1 MNKIYLFLILIGLSL
16 AGCHEVTVGYI
27 KTEHAAYPID
37 SLHIYDTLAM
47 RTEIARLSALSVSEY
62 DSLKFVADS
71 LDIEYKAVSS
81 DYSVQY
87 MTLVFPL
94 ERQKE
99 KLLEDSIHH
108 VQEIIE
114 LKKKIEKNKTEV
126 TDPLEKKMNDLD
138 EEIYLIREKLSTMD
152 PSEGQAEAGV
162 LETLTK
168 LRARVGKP
176 IPWTTS
182 EIEGVDGTAPL
193 FFSIAGVRAEKGGD
207 AEVFRSQLT
216 IKGGGRMMLPYDFKA
231 PAGYYH
237 VSVNISNE
245 GYSRTIEDIFT
256 FIVN

>member
-16 AGCHEVTVGYI
+16 ASCHKVTVGYI
-27 KTEHAAYPID
+27 KTENAAYPID
-37 SLHIYDTLAM
+37 SLHIYDTLEI

-71 LDIEYKAVSS
+71 LNAEYDVVFSE
-81 DYSVQY
+81 YSVQY
-87 MTLVFPL
+87 MTLVLLL

-99 KLLEDSIHH
+99 DLLEDSIHH

-114 LKKKIEKNKTEV
+114 LKKKIEKNRTEV

-138 EEIYLIREKLSTMD
+138 EEINLIMEKLNTMD
-152 PSEGQAEAGV
+152 PSEGQVEAGV
-162 LETLTK
+162 LEKLNK
-168 LRARVGKP
+168 LRTRVGKP
-176 IPWTTS
+176 FPWTTS

-193 FFSIAGVRAEKGGD
+193 FFSIAGIRAEKGGD

-216 IKGGGRMMLPYDFKA
+216 IKGGGRMTVPYDFKA

-237 VSVNISNE
+237 VSINISNE
-245 GYSRTIEDIFT
+245 GYSRTIENAFT